1 MDYKQQIDKARLPR
15 HIAIIMDGNGRWAKK
30 QGLARMFGHKQGGTW
45 MIKNPDGKEVEIWQF
60 LKDYAK
66 ECTQN
71 NAEIDVYM
79 SDVYYD
85 YSGVSLKHYAA
96 KFSRNTYRQVREREY
111 SR

>member
-1 MDYKQQIDKARLPR
+1 MKKYKNVMNCCILLVG
-15 HIAIIMDGNGRWAKK
+15 IIISIMGCKNSNTGNDTE
-30 QGLARMFGHKQGGTW
+30 MPIVFS
-45 MIKNPDGKEVEIWQF
+45 E
-60 LKDYAK
+60 
-66 ECTQN
+66 QN

-79 SDVYYD
+79 SDTYYD

>member
-1 MDYKQQIDKARLPR
+1 
-15 HIAIIMDGNGRWAKK
+15 
-30 QGLARMFGHKQGGTW
+30 
-45 MIKNPDGKEVEIWQF
+45 MIKNPYGKEVEIWQF

-85 YSGVSLKHYAA
+85 PTNRACKKHN
-96 KFSRNTYRQVREREY
+96 KGKG
-111 SR
+111 